1 MPIKSCKTKT
11 GKSGFKY
18 GDSGK
23 CYSERSKAVKQAQ
36 AIKASQTRAKKKG
49 K

>member
-1 MPIKSCKTKT
+1 MPIKKCTTKT
-11 GKSGFKY
+11 GKAGFKY

-23 CYSERSKAVKQAQ
+23 CYTERSKAVKQAQ
-36 AIKASQTRAKKKG
+36 AIKASQASAKKK